1 MKHEERSLSPCFLS
15 TVNMHVERVKSFD
28 NGYISAKKKK
38 KLENIQFIE
47 SVVKNSNINL
57 FIFKYKIQTN
67 EKILYW

>member
-1 MKHEERSLSPCFLS
+1 MKHEERSLSPRFLS

-38 KLENIQFIE
+38 LENIQFIE
-47 SVVKNSNINL
+47 SVVKNSNSNL